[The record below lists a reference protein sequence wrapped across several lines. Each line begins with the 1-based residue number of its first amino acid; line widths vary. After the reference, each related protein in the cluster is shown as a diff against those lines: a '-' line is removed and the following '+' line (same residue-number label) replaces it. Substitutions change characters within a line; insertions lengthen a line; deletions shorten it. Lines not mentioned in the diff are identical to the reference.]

1 MKIAFSTVGCPEW
14 SWTDIYI
21 MAKDLG
27 FNGIELRGLEN
38 EMNLLRARPFTDAQI
53 DKTVKKLNE
62 LNLSISCLAS
72 SCFIGGTDD
81 EEEALKEGFNYIELA
96 SKINCKYIRILGDR
110 NPAPTE
116 PIDDARVVRLL
127 NRLAPKASEKGVYLL
142 VETSGVYSDTKR
154 LAKVIEEVN
163 NPNVAVLWDIHHPY
177 RFMNETPATTYE
189 NVGKYIKYIH
199 IKDSVMENGAVQ
211 YKILG
216 DGDVPV
222 TETLDLLR
230 ISGYDGYVSLEWV
243 KRWNRTLT
251 DAAVVFP
258 AFANFMSDYLIGAPN
273 KLYDSKAGTGK
284 YPWPKEHLID
294 CTFPDVL
301 DRICK
306 EFPDQ
311 YAFRYTEFDYTRTYT
326 EFRDDVERFARSLIA
341 MGVKKG
347 DHVAIWATNVPAW
360 YITFWATVTIGAVLV
375 TVNTAYKIHEAEYL
389 LRQSDTHTLVM
400 VDSCKDS
407 DYVEIIKT
415 LCPELETCAPGELK
429 SRKLPCLK
437 NIITVD
443 SKQNGCFSW
452 EEADALAD
460 TVAPEEVAKM
470 RAKVNMHDVCNMQY
484 TSGTTGFPKGVMLT
498 HYNVV
503 NNGKAIGDC
512 MDLSTADRMMI
523 QVPMFHCFGMV
534 LAMTASVTHGVT
546 MSPMPAFSPRRSL
559 ACINKEKI
567 TAFHGVPTMFI
578 AMLGHDD
585 FEKTDFSY
593 MRTGIMAGSP
603 CPIKVMEDVI
613 NKMNMSQICITY
625 GQTEASPACTMS
637 WTDDDIETRV
647 NTVGRAIY
655 GVKCKIVDPET
666 GEDLPDN
673 VDGEFVAKGY
683 NIMKGYYKMPEATEA
698 AIDENGW
705 LHTGDLARRLPD
717 GNYKITGRIKDMIIR
732 GGENIYPK
740 EIEDFIYTHEKVQDV
755 QVIGVPSEAYGEE
768 IMACVILKPGETS
781 SEEEIKQY
789 VLDHMAKH
797 KVPSYVA
804 FVDEFPMNAAG
815 KILKYKMREWAVD
828 LLNLQKANS
837 IETA

>member
-14 SWTDIYI
+14 SWDDIRI

-38 EMNLLRARPFTDAQI
+38 EMNLLKARPFTEEHLP
-53 DKTVKKLNE
+53 KTLNKLQRE
-62 LNLSISCLAS
+62 NLAISCLAS
-72 SCFIGGTDD
+72 SCFLGGTED
-81 EEEALKEGFNYIELA
+81 EDAALKEGFDYIELA
-96 SKINCKYIRILGDR
+96 SKINCKYIRILGDK
-110 NPAPTE
+110 NPAPCE
-116 PIDDARVVRLL
+116 PIDDVRVIRLL
-127 NRLAPKASEKGVYLL
+127 KRLAKEAVKKDIYLL

-154 LAKVIEEVN
+154 LAEVIKAVDN
-163 NPNVAVLWDIHHPY
+163 DHVAILWDIHHPY
-177 RFMNETPATTYE
+177 RFMNEKPCETFE
-189 NVGKYIKYIH
+189 NIGSYLKYIH
-199 IKDSVMENGAVQ
+199 IKDSVIDGNIVQ

-216 DGDVPV
+216 DGDIPV
-222 TETLDLLR
+222 AEVLDLLQT
-230 ISGYDGYVSLEWV
+230 SGYDGYVSLEWV
-243 KRWNRTLT
+243 KRWNKNLT

-258 AFANFMSDYLIGAPN
+258 AFANYMSDYLIGTPN
-273 KLYDSKAGTGK
+273 KLYDNKQGTGK
-284 YPWPKEHLID
+284 YPWPKEHLIE

-301 DRICK
+301 DRICN

-311 YAFRYTEFDYTRTYT
+311 YAFRYTELDYTRTYP
-326 EFRDDVERFARSLIA
+326 EFREDVYRFARSLIA

-360 YITFWATVTIGAVLV
+360 YITFWATTTIGAVLV

-407 DYVEIIKT
+407 NYIEIIKT
-415 LCPELETCAPGELK
+415 LCPELENCEPGKLESK
-429 SRKLPCLK
+429 KLPCLK

-443 SKQNGCFSW
+443 SKQTGCYSW
-452 EEADALAD
+452 DEALSLAD
-460 TVAPEEVAKM
+460 TVDVKEVYKM
-470 RAKVNMHDVCNMQY
+470 RAKINIHDVCNMQY

-512 MDLSTADRMMI
+512 MDLSTAERMMI

-534 LAMTASVTHGVT
+534 LAMTASVTHGTT
-546 MSPMPAFSPRRSL
+546 MSPMPAFSPRKSL

-578 AMLGHDD
+578 AMLGHED

-603 CPIKVMEDVI
+603 CPVKVMEDVI
-613 NKMNMSQICITY
+613 NKMHMSEICITY

-637 WTDDDIETRV
+637 WTDDTIDTRV

-655 GVKCKIVDPET
+655 GVQCKIVDPET

-683 NIMKGYYKMPEATEA
+683 NIMKGYYKMPGATEA

-768 IMACVILKPGETS
+768 IMACVILKPGVES
-781 SEEEIKQY
+781 SEEEIKKY

-804 FVDEFPMNAAG
+804 FVEEFPMNAAG

-828 LLNLQKANS
+828 LLNLHKANS